1 MKLLHFIENNKAK
14 LGIKTNKGIIDVEK
28 TVLENNSTLPTTLI
42 DLMTNSNNDTNY
54 LKQYLNLVP
63 TFISEDKITYAP
75 SVPCPGKI
83 LCIGLNYYSHTNEIN
98 YEQPK
103 IPTIFS
109 KFNDCVV
116 AHNSEI
122 RLPKDTFKFDYEA
135 ELVIVIGK
143 TAHNVSKED
152 ALSYVFG
159 YSVGNDFSAR
169 ELQLLTTQWLIG
181 KSCDDFAPLG
191 PYIVTRDEIDPNNLD
206 IKCEVNGQLCQSS
219 NTNNMIFS
227 CADIISYISKYITLK
242 PGDIIYTG
250 TPDGVILGKNE
261 NEQNW
266 LKSGDKIDISI
277 ENIGTLSN
285 TLKNYE

>member
-1 MKLLHFIENNKAK
+1 MKLLHFIENNKSR
-14 LGIKTNKGIIDVEK
+14 LGIKTDEGIIDIEK
-28 TVLENNSTLPTTLI
+28 TVSENNSNLPTNLI
-42 DLMTNSNNDTNY
+42 DIMNKSNNKIDY
-54 LKQYLNLVP
+54 LDQYLNLTP
-63 TFISEDKITYAP
+63 TLISEDNITYAP
-75 SVPCPGKI
+75 SVPSPGKI

-103 IPTIFS
+103 IPTVFS
-109 KFNDCVV
+109 KFSDCVV
-116 AHNSEI
+116 AHNSDI
-122 RLPKDTFKFDYEA
+122 NLPKDIIKFDYEA

-159 YSVGNDFSAR
+159 YSIGNDFSAR

-191 PYIVTRDEIDPNNLD
+191 PYIVTSNEINPNNLD
-206 IKCEVNGQLCQSS
+206 IKCEVNGKVCQSS

-250 TPDGVILGKNE
+250 TPDGVILGKDE
-261 NEQNW
+261 KEQVW
-266 LKSGDKIDISI
+266 LKPNDIVKVSI
-277 ENIGTLSN
+277 ENIGTLTN
-285 TLKNYE
+285 TLK